1 MAKITRSKTVTTAGD
16 TILTLPPGKK
26 GIITFIA
33 VNAGTAA
40 EESTE
45 TNFMTVTIT
54 ETLPGG
60 TQNTLLVLTVPAG
73 QTLVIENENGI
84 AKIDAGA
91 TITGTASFASA
102 DVTIT
107 VKI

>member
-33 VNAGTAA
+33 VTAA
-40 EESTE
+40 EGSESTE

>member
-33 VNAGTAA
+33 VSNSGTAA
-40 EESTE
+40 E
-45 TNFMTVTIT
+45 TVTIT

-84 AKIDAGA
+84 AKIDAHA
-91 TITGTASFASA
+91 TITGTASSASA